1 MGRRALQQQAAI
13 LAGVLAFCA
22 TGTGIASAQTVY
34 VGPRVYDSRAYE
46 PGARIYDGSLP
57 PFEVMRIVR
66 STGLAPLSRPMRRGA
81 YYEVIA
87 ANRAGGQMRVV
98 VDAFAGGIVKVN
110 PIMAGGPYGP
120 RLAAPY
126 DPQLQPPPRPVAPHS
141 PAGAPTPHEVL
152 GALAP
157 YGGFD
162 DGVPPVPP
170 RNVPGARIATAPAT
184 TPAPDAT
191 GALPAAHPPA
201 ARTPMPRARPNIGT
215 PEAPPALAAVPPTAA
230 PAAAANPSVAT
241 PAVASSPL
249 ATAPPLAVAPPAA
262 APKATAPAAG
272 APSGEPK
279 LVPVAPLE

>member
-1 MGRRALQQQAAI
+1 LHQQTAI
-13 LAGVLAFCA
+13 LAAALAFGVA
-22 TGTGIASAQTVY
+22 GAGIANAQTVY

-46 PGARIYDGSLP
+46 PGGRIYDGSLL

-98 VDAFAGGIVKVN
+98 VDAFAGDIVKVN

-126 DPQLQPPPRPVAPHS
+126 DPQLQSPPRPVAPYAGPEIKEPPH
-141 PAGAPTPHEVL
+141 GAPP
-152 GALAP
+152 P
-157 YGGFD
+157 YARFD

-170 RNVPGARIATAPAT
+170 RNVPGGRIATAPAT
-184 TPAPDAT
+184 GPAPDAT
-191 GALPAAHPPA
+191 GTLPAARPSV
-201 ARTPMPRARPNIGT
+201 ARTPMPRARPNIGP
-215 PEAPPALAAVPPTAA
+215 PEAPSVAPALAAAPPAAA
-230 PAAAANPSVAT
+230 PAAAATPSAAA
-241 PAVASSPL
+241 PALASSPL
-249 ATAPPLAVAPPAA
+249 ATAPPLAAAPPAA

>member
-1 MGRRALQQQAAI
+1 LQQRTAI
-13 LAGVLAFCA
+13 LAAVLALNA
-22 TGTGIASAQTVY
+22 TGAGIVNAQTVY

-46 PGARIYDGSLP
+46 PGGRIHDGSLL

-87 ANRAGGQMRVV
+87 ANRAGGQMRIV
-98 VDAFAGGIVKVN
+98 VDAFAGDIVKVN

-126 DPQLQPPPRPVAPHS
+126 DPQLQPPPRPVAPY
-141 PAGAPTPHEVL
+141 AR
-152 GALAP
+152 
-157 YGGFD
+157 FD

-170 RNVPGARIATAPAT
+170 RNVPAARIATAPAT
-184 TPAPDAT
+184 APAPDAT
-191 GALPAAHPPA
+191 AALPA
-201 ARTPMPRARPNIGT
+201 ARTPIPRARPSSAAR
-215 PEAPPALAAVPPTAA
+215 EAPPSPPALAAAPPAAA
-230 PAAAANPSVAT
+230 PATAATPSAAA
-241 PAVASSPL
+241 PALASSPL
-249 ATAPPLAVAPPAA
+249 ATAPPLAAAPAAA